1 MRGHDLQRQM
11 SDEEVFSMFADE
23 LQQLDERND
32 PSAMFVAGA
41 SQHLRMPMLDSHNK
55 LDALCQA

>member
-1 MRGHDLQRQM
+1 M

-32 PSAMFVAGA
+32 PSAMFMAGA
-41 SQHLRMPMLDSHNK
+41 AQHLRMPMLDSHNK